1 MEIVLSRG
9 MVLETGNSYIRV
21 DFYKTHE
28 AFLYPA
34 EHENEIWNCCCTFD
48 VNDPTKP
55 NDLSIVDRLLSIIES
70 SVNACLEE
78 ALK

>member
-34 EHENEIWNCCCTFD
+34 E
-48 VNDPTKP
+48 
-55 NDLSIVDRLLSIIES
+55 
-70 SVNACLEE
+70 
-78 ALK
+78 